1 MYSNNSL
8 NNCNIITDYNIKES
22 KCLQTN
28 LKKIPKNKFKFFYI
42 DSNELTKDETSN
54 KVDKNID
61 NKIRKNKIILLKEK
75 NNIKII
81 KYKKYEPNNNNNKN
95 KAKELN
101 IDINKKYTSNNKN
114 FKYFNKNDINSF
126 LNIRLKTL
134 DDNADKLN
142 KIKFN
147 SLNKEEINK
156 KYNDIKNKSDH
167 KLSPFNENDLYNK
180 IKKIKFEKYIINC
193 YKTIQNTDNKCRQ
206 KQHNHSLLKNNN
218 NTKNIPNS
226 EKSKIKA
233 YAKLSKIIKS
243 NIIDQ
248 KKNYKRKKI
257 EIKQNYIINKN
268 LNHENIYDNYISTE
282 ENINKQY
289 NTILDSK
296 NSNFQEKIEFDDIPQ
311 RRPGCKTEKNMNV
324 IYKNNN
330 NIINRNE
337 RKKYDFIGFQ
347 PKTTFTKSM
356 KITKLFNN
364 NKDLKEKVKISK
376 DILNS
381 IFKKFQTQR
390 FKNNSHNKVLT
401 NKKLPKSKDKDNI
414 KYLNLKQQL
423 TNNNNN
429 KLIKYL
435 NKTFNEKKTKND
447 IKNCCISI
455 KNKSFSF
462 GST

>member
-1 MYSNNSL
+1 MDSNNSL
-8 NNCNIITDYNIKES
+8 KNCNIITDYNIKES

-28 LKKIPKNKFKFFYI
+28 LKKISKNKFKYFYI
-42 DSNELTKDETSN
+42 SNELTEDETSN
-54 KVDKNID
+54 KIDKNID
-61 NKIRKNKIILLKEK
+61 NKAKKNKIILLKEK

-81 KYKKYEPNNNNNKN
+81 KYKKYEPNNNNKN
-95 KAKELN
+95 NVKELN
-101 IDINKKYTSNNKN
+101 IDINKKYTTNNKH

-134 DDNADKLN
+134 DDNIDKMN

-147 SLNKEEINK
+147 SLNKEESSK
-156 KYNDIKNKSDH
+156 KYIDIENKSAH
-167 KLSPFNENDLYNK
+167 NLSSYNKNDLYNK

-193 YKTIQNTDNKCRQ
+193 YKTIQNTDNNKCR
-206 KQHNHSLLKNNN
+206 HSQLKNKNKN
-218 NTKNIPNS
+218 NIPNS

-282 ENINKQY
+282 DNINRQY
-289 NTILDSK
+289 NTILNSK
-296 NSNFQEKIEFDDIPQ
+296 NSNFPEKIEFDDIPQ

-324 IYKNNN
+324 IYINNN

-337 RKKYDFIGFQ
+337 RKKYDYIGFQ

-364 NKDLKEKVKISK
+364 NKDLKEKVKINK

-381 IFKKFQTQR
+381 IFKKFQKQR
-390 FKNNSHNKVLT
+390 FKCNSHNKV
-401 NKKLPKSKDKDNI
+401 
-414 KYLNLKQQL
+414 
-423 TNNNNN
+423 
-429 KLIKYL
+429 
-435 NKTFNEKKTKND
+435 
-447 IKNCCISI
+447 
-455 KNKSFSF
+455 
-462 GST
+462 